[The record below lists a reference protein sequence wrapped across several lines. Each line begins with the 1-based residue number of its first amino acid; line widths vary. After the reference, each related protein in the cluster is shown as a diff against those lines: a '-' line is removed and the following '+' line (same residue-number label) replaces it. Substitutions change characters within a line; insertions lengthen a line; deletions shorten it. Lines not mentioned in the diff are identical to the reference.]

1 MSGTV
6 RRTVAILGAA
16 LAASLTPAAYAASI
30 TPSDRAAID
39 RTLDVF
45 VPSAIGRSNSARS
58 WPLVTAK
65 MRLGS
70 DRASWA
76 KGFLPVP
83 PFAVIGKSFH
93 GWTIDQARP
102 VRADITLLVHL
113 KKGGTLGAVSFD
125 LSMRKLHGRWLVDS
139 AVPAAT
145 FAAAGS
151 ESKILAQPDFRPQ
164 GGQAFSKT
172 GRISQKWILIIPG
185 ILFGLIVLT
194 PIVVITAHRVRDR
207 KVRRRKFDARGLGI
221 REKGDY
227 RATKG

>member
-1 MSGTV
+1 M
-6 RRTVAILGAA
+6 RRTVAILAAA
-16 LAASLTPAAYAASI
+16 LAACLASTAHAASI
-30 TPSDRAAID
+30 APADHAGID

-45 VPSAIGRSNSARS
+45 VPSAIGRNDSARS
-58 WPLVTAK
+58 WSLVTAK
-65 MRLGS
+65 MHLGS

-93 GWTIDQARP
+93 GWTIDRVRP
-102 VRADITLLVHL
+102 GGADITLLVHL
-113 KKGGTLGAVSFD
+113 KKGQPIGAVSFD
-125 LSMRKLHGRWLVDS
+125 LSMKKLHGRWLVDS

-172 GRISQKWILIIPG
+172 GRVSQRWVLIIPG

-194 PIVVITAHRVRDR
+194 PIAVITTHRLRDR
-207 KVRRRKFDARGLGI
+207 KRGRRDEDDRARGLGI
-221 REKGDY
+221 RRKGQY
-227 RATKG
+227 TATKG

>member
-1 MSGTV
+1 M

-16 LAASLTPAAYAASI
+16 LAVSFTPAAHAASI
-30 TPSDRAAID
+30 APPDRAAID

-45 VPSAIGRSNSARS
+45 VPSAIGRSDSARS

-76 KGFLPVP
+76 RGFLPVP

-93 GWTIDQARP
+93 GWTIDRVRP
-102 VRADITLLVHL
+102 GGADITLLVHL
-113 KKGGTLGAVSFD
+113 KKGGPLGAVSFD

-164 GGQAFSKT
+164 GGQAFSKS

-207 KVRRRKFDARGLGI
+207 KIRRQTFDARGLGI

>member
-1 MSGTV
+1 V
-6 RRTVAILGAA
+6 RRAVAILAVA
-16 LAASLTPAAYAASI
+16 LAACLAPTARAAPIA
-30 TPSDRAAID
+30 PSDRAAID

-45 VPSAIGRSNSARS
+45 VPSAIARRDSARS
-58 WPLVTAK
+58 WPLVTAH

-76 KGFLPVP
+76 RGFLPVP

-93 GWTIDQARP
+93 GWTIDRVHP
-102 VRADITLLVHL
+102 GRADITLLVHL
-113 KKGGTLGAVSFD
+113 KKGQPLGAVSFD
-125 LSMRKLHGRWLVDS
+125 LSMKKLHGRWLVDS

-172 GRISQKWILIIPG
+172 GRVSQKWILIIPG
-185 ILFGLIVLT
+185 ILFGLIVFT
-194 PIVVITAHRVRDR
+194 PIAVITAHRIRDR
-207 KVRRRKFDARGLGI
+207 KVRRRNEDDRARGLGI
-221 REKGDY
+221 RRKGHY
-227 RATKG
+227 TATKG

>member
-1 MSGTV
+1 
-6 RRTVAILGAA
+6 
-16 LAASLTPAAYAASI
+16 
-30 TPSDRAAID
+30 
-39 RTLDVF
+39 
-45 VPSAIGRSNSARS
+45 
-58 WPLVTAK
+58 
-65 MRLGS
+65 
-70 DRASWA
+70 
-76 KGFLPVP
+76 
-83 PFAVIGKSFH
+83 
-93 GWTIDQARP
+93 
-102 VRADITLLVHL
+102 
-113 KKGGTLGAVSFD
+113 
-125 LSMRKLHGRWLVDS
+125 MRKLHGRWLVDS